1 MASGGVVSLTDPIRI
16 PQYSSEEIHAVTE
29 EAKRRGSYVVAHA
42 YSPEAISHAVING
55 VRSIEHG
62 NLLDERSAQL
72 LVDHEAVLVP
82 TLITYM
88 AMAEHGSAMGMSQVA
103 LDKNAEVLTAGKH
116 AIELAMRYKVVVGFG
131 TDLMGEL
138 ERFQLGGLRVQHE
151 VQGTLEL
158 LRSLTSR
165 NAKILSFDK
174 VGTLAVGNFGDLL
187 ILSKDP
193 FKDPSTLWTLDSD
206 RVTIK
211 GGKTVE

>member
-1 MASGGVVSLTDPIRI
+1 
-16 PQYSSEEIHAVTE
+16 
-29 EAKRRGSYVVAHA
+29 
-42 YSPEAISHAVING
+42 
-55 VRSIEHG
+55 
-62 NLLDERSAQL
+62 
-72 LVDHEAVLVP
+72 
-82 TLITYM
+82 
-88 AMAEHGSAMGMSQVA
+88 
-103 LDKNAEVLTAGKH
+103 
-116 AIELAMRYKVVVGFG
+116 MRYKVVVGFG